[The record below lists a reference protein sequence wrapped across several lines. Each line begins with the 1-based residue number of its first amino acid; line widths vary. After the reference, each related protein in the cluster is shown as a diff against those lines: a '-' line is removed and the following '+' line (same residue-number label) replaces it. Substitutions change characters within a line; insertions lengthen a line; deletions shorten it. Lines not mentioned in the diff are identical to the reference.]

1 MSESEYDLDDELLHL
16 AGASSENK
24 RSKTSSSGSRSK
36 KRKVD
41 SDNDRDIES
50 EEMSDAG
57 PQDENADPYPY
68 EGTYIDAEDKQQCVL
83 LPYSILSC
91 AIRKSGNNG

>member
-24 RSKTSSSGSRSK
+24 RSKTSSSSRSK

-41 SDNDRDIES
+41 SDNERDIES
-50 EEMSDAG
+50 EEMSDVG

-68 EGTYIDAEDKQQCVL
+68 EGTYIDAEDKQKCVWLPIL
-83 LPYSILSC
+83 LYTLI
-91 AIRKSGNNG
+91 GEQ